1 MAPAPL
7 LNTAEQEPHNQSTF
21 KDQHRE
27 LPTHQECDSTIAY
40 LKPPTHF
47 YLDWLRLFFN
57 SLGVIENHLQQ
68 SLIS

>member
-27 LPTHQECDSTIAY
+27 LPTRQECDSTIAY

-47 YLDWLRLFFN
+47 YLDWLRLHCTWYKPM
-57 SLGVIENHLQQ
+57 SIRHQT
-68 SLIS
+68 